1 MTTDISDIPAKKDN
15 LKWVKTIFKI
25 GITLL
30 CLWYISTKINFIE
43 IVSIWSKSNLI
54 WVLVAIVS
62 FSFSKLLAAFRL
74 NIYFRSISIAISEW
88 TNIKLYWLG
97 MFYNLFLPGSIGG
110 DAYKVIKLSKD
121 FNVPYKKTTSAVL
134 LDRFSGLFALVLL
147 MSFLW
152 FLVFDGKYY
161 SILIL
166 IGALLIIP
174 VSYFAV
180 RMLFPY
186 FSKCFFPTYLW
197 GILVQIFQMVTMFCI
212 LKALY
217 VTINY
222 PEYLLLF
229 MISSVVAAIP
239 FTIGGLGGRELVFL
253 WGAQFLH
260 LDMPTAVAASV
271 LFYFTTVIS
280 SSFGIPMVFSNP
292 LKESKN

>member
-1 MTTDISDIPAKKDN
+1 MTTDISDIPAKKGN